1 MNWDSLL
8 SSLKQICHLDSGMF
22 SLMKN
27 RAIPDMLRSL
37 QMVALPFGT
46 SVSSEIFQKKLL
58 EAFYGLT
65 GVVCVAD
72 DVIIHGKTLEDHN
85 KHLNAFF
92 GRCKEKNIKQNK
104 EKLVSRSDSITF
116 MRHKIT

>member
-37 QMVALPFGT
+37 QMVAT
-46 SVSSEIFQKKLL
+46 SIWHLSLIRDLSEEAI
-58 EAFYGLT
+58 EAFDYLT
-65 GVVCVAD
+65 GFVCVAD
-72 DVIIHGKTLEDHN
+72 DLIIHRKTLEDHDEY
-85 KHLNAFF
+85 LDAFV
-92 GRCKEKNIKQNK
+92 GR
-104 EKLVSRSDSITF
+104 
-116 MRHKIT
+116 